1 MLSYIQEARKCF
13 YFGKIYEVVRI
24 AKKEEKMKKKKDQKK
39 KVKKEKKPGYLKEV
53 KNEMK
58 NVTFPSSKEVVKYT
72 IATIVIVAFLVA
84 FFLCVSAI
92 LSWIK
97 GAI

>member
-1 MLSYIQEARKCF
+1 M
-13 YFGKIYEVVRI
+13 
-24 AKKEEKMKKKKDQKK
+24 AKKEEKMKKTKEKAQKK
-39 KVKKEKKPGYLKEV
+39 KQKKEKKPGYLKEV

-84 FFLCVSAI
+84 FFLLVSAI

>member
-1 MLSYIQEARKCF
+1 M
-13 YFGKIYEVVRI
+13 
-24 AKKEEKMKKKKDQKK
+24 AKKEISEKKTTKKDTEK
-39 KVKKEKKPGYLKEV
+39 KVKDKKTKKEKKPGYFKEV
-53 KNEMK
+53 KGEMK
-58 NVTFPSSKEVVKYT
+58 QVTFPSSKEIVKYT

-84 FFLCVSAI
+84 FFLLISAA

>member
-1 MLSYIQEARKCF
+1 M
-13 YFGKIYEVVRI
+13 
-24 AKKEEKMKKKKDQKK
+24 AKKEEKMKKTKDQKK

-84 FFLCVSAI
+84 FFLLVSAI
-92 LSWIK
+92 LSWVK